1 MSPLCL
7 VRFEPMGKT
16 VAVSPG
22 VTLLDA
28 AQRAGIPLGAICGG
42 QGWCGECCVKVLEGQ
57 VSAETEEETEA
68 MSQMDLEGRLRL
80 ACHARIYSNA
90 RVFIPSDSLEPPP
103 LPAEG
108 GECF

>member
-7 VRFEPMGKT
+7 VRFEPIEKT

-22 VTLLDA
+22 VTLLEA
-28 AQRAGIPLGAICGG
+28 AQKAGIPLEAICGG

-57 VSAETEEETEA
+57 VSAETEEEIEA
-68 MSQMDLEGRLRL
+68 MSQVDLEERHRL
-80 ACHARIYSNA
+80 ACYARIYSNA
-90 RVFIPSDSLEPPP
+90 RVFIPPDSLEPPQVA
-103 LPAEG
+103 AEG